1 MKQSANTKPSW
12 LHLILAAEF
21 DRASALFCM
30 QWAIEDE
37 DFDMAMYH
45 QLDYLLHTDNFLE
58 LHDKLTPAQ
67 SAAYW
72 EFKARARGMG
82 WGTMNTYNLSSTS
95 APRT

>member
-30 QWAIEDE
+30 QWAIEDG

-45 QLDYLLHTDNFLE
+45 QLDYIF
-58 LHDKLTPAQ
+58 HDTEFIRLFDTATNKQ
-67 SAAYW
+67 RDAYFA
-72 EFKARARGMG
+72 FKIAARG
-82 WGTMNTYNLSSTS
+82 
-95 APRT
+95 R